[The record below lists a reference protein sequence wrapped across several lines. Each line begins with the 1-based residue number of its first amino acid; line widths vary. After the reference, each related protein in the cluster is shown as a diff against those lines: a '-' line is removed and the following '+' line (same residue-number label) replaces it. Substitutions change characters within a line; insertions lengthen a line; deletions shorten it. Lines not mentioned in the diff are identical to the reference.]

1 MHYSSTSLLSCTAR
15 RINSCQS
22 YTKQSAFKTKQGFLF
37 FKLSWSHPASCPGT
51 SSFILS
57 EHSHHHQAHGTAMI
71 LRLGWNFKDSYH
83 LEKAS
88 GLWCWQTGA
97 CAFWTA
103 SLLPADLRRQVKESM
118 NYLGVTFS
126 NQLSSS
132 HFLGK
137 QAKHHAEILTT
148 GPSYSVDMKH
158 ARAVSQNAGVNFGYL
173 DHYLPSSLLIQSSL
187 SMKARHRFPGECRCL
202 IPVSLG
208 LRAEYL

>member
-97 CAFWTA
+97 CAFWTTSSIAPACRPQKA
-103 SLLPADLRRQVKESM
+103 SEGINELSRRNVLKSTQLFTFLREASQRPCWDLNHRAQLLRGHETCQGS
-118 NYLGVTFS
+118 
-126 NQLSSS
+126 
-132 HFLGK
+132 
-137 QAKHHAEILTT
+137 
-148 GPSYSVDMKH
+148 
-158 ARAVSQNAGVNFGYL
+158 
-173 DHYLPSSLLIQSSL
+173 
-187 SMKARHRFPGECRCL
+187 FPKCRC
-202 IPVSLG
+202 
-208 LRAEYL
+208 